1 MKHMKLRFVLM
12 LGTALVAACSGNSNN
27 GRGTLEVIHASQDA
41 PAVNVL
47 VNGVELLADVPYKGV
62 ETVSLATGN
71 RAVTVE
77 GIVPGGNVTVIPA
90 AGDPAPVIKMTK
102 NARITIIA
110 AGDVATIEP
119 IVLTELPQTVDA
131 ADVRLRV
138 LHAASTVGQVNV
150 HITVP
155 GDPLGAPT
163 GTFSFGDLLTPDAL
177 VVPAGDYQIRVAPSA
192 DPANVVYDS
201 GPVALPGGADL
212 VVAAVVNTGAGV
224 APVSLLAATGSAAL
238 EFLDTGTPSNV
249 RAIHASPDAPDVD
262 IIANDDFPDP
272 AVEDLAYGT
281 GTPAYLTPPPG
292 PINLKVV
299 PANAVAPVVIDAD
312 LTLTQGDSYSVYAVG
327 LLGDNSIQALTLVDD
342 IRRIAT
348 EARLRLVHAS
358 PAAGPVDIYV
368 VSAGEGADLVNVDPS
383 FTDVPFLDD
392 TGYVSLAPADY
403 DVVVTQT
410 GSKVPAIGPITL
422 TLEAD
427 GIYTAAAR
435 DQAGGG
441 VPLGLI
447 LLDDLA
453 P

>member
-1 MKHMKLRFVLM
+1 MNL
-12 LGTALVAACSGNSNN
+12 
-27 GRGTLEVIHASQDA
+27 
-41 PAVNVL
+41 L
-47 VNGVELLADVPYKGV
+47 VNGVELISGVPYKGV

-71 RAVTVE
+71 RTVTVE

-90 AGDPAPVIKMTK
+90 AGDPAPNIAMTK
-102 NARITIIA
+102 NARITFIA
-110 AGDVATIEP
+110 AGDVANIAP
-119 IVLTELPQTVDA
+119 LVLTEPPQTLEA

-138 LHAASTVGQVNV
+138 IHAASTVGQVNV
-150 HITVP
+150 HITAP

-163 GTFSFGDLLTPDAL
+163 DTFSFGDLLTQDAL

-201 GPVALPGGADL
+201 GVIALAGGADL
-212 VVAAVVNTGAGV
+212 VVAAVVNTGAGD
-224 APVSLLAATGSAAL
+224 APVSLLASTGSATL
-238 EFLDTGTPSNV
+238 EFLDVDTPSNV

-262 IIANDDFPDP
+262 IIANNDFADP

-281 GTPAYLTPPPG
+281 ATPDYLTPPPG

-299 PANAVAPVVIDAD
+299 PANAAAPVVIDAD
-312 LTLTQGDSYSVYAVG
+312 LTVTQGDSYSVYAVG
-327 LLGDNSIQALTLVDD
+327 FLGDNSIQALTLIED
-342 IRRIAT
+342 IRRVAT

-368 VSAGEGADLVNVDPS
+368 VGAGEGADLVGVDPAFS
-383 FTDVPFLDD
+383 DVTFLND

-410 GSKVPAIGPITL
+410 DSKLPAIGPITL
-422 TLEAD
+422 TLEAN

-435 DQAGGG
+435 DQAEGG